1 MTSKKHKVVMLPTE
15 ESNIILWEIRGE
27 LDYYSDKQ
35 KYKEG
40 KSAIPQHLYLTSD
53 EEIREGDWVYNSS
66 RNFGKRI
73 YKCQRVRENN
83 EGFPYKVSNP
93 IKGDEAMY
101 LSNKTFKVIATTDPK
116 LTKVDEVSGDN
127 VWTSPIPQVPQ
138 SLIEYYAKHQPE
150 YVELEYEMNGE
161 YDGGCT
167 AIWKQLK
174 LVNNDVVWVEHRT
187 MSIVDYMNKQ
197 HEVGKL
203 YSREEVE
210 ELCRSAHRSG
220 KAVGENIES
229 YSWDEIEKWLKENL

>member
-174 LVNNDVVWVEHRT
+174 LVNNDVVLVE
-187 MSIVDYMNKQ
+187 SVPLLSEYMTGQ
-197 HEVGKL
+197 KL
-203 YSREEVE
+203 YNREEVE
-210 ELCRSAHRSG
+210 
-220 KAVGENIES
+220 KKIEEYREFAWKTGLTVIS
-229 YSWDEIEKWLKENL
+229 KEQWLKENL